1 MDGRW
6 SVTGGDL
13 TPEWDVDGA
22 AGTEDFRS
30 VMRRAV
36 GGLAVVTTLHE
47 GRAWGMTV
55 SAFSVVS
62 VAPPTLL
69 VCVGNGTVTADDA
82 IRDGRFAVNLLS
94 DAQVELSRLCARPG
108 AAKYLD
114 DHVLPAG
121 ALPRPV
127 AMPVLPASLAT
138 FDCRLQEAKPVASH
152 FVMIGS
158 VLSILAPPPRPALLY
173 GEGQYQRGVLLDAAA
188 AAPAASPA
196 GQVAFSE

>member
-127 AMPVLPASLAT
+127 APRASRLPVVICPCGCARLLPARLDGHKALFLTAVSCGERD
-138 FDCRLQEAKPVASH
+138 FDV
-152 FVMIGS
+152 
-158 VLSILAPPPRPALLY
+158 
-173 GEGQYQRGVLLDAAA
+173 
-188 AAPAASPA
+188 
-196 GQVAFSE
+196 